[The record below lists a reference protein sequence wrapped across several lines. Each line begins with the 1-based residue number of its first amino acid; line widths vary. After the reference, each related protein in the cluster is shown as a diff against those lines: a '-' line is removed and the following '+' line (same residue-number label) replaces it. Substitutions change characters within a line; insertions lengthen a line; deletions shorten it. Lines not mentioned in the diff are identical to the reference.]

1 MSVTTQSLT
10 APTSTAT
17 RRRISPLARAT
28 VGTGIIAA
36 AAVTAVAAIAHAA
49 GVSFA
54 VDGEMI
60 PLAGF
65 AQMTFLGAVI
75 GGVLLAVLNRRSSAP
90 GRRFLQITVALT
102 ALSCVPSVALPDD
115 VATKVTLVALHAL
128 AAAMIVPVVV
138 RHAHD

>member
-10 APTSTAT
+10 TPTSTAT

-49 GVSFA
+49 GISFA

-115 VATKVTLVALHAL
+115 VATKITLVALHAL